1 MSLAVTMMNLGQIN
15 PWAQPPT
22 PTATVAGG
30 GASWLFFFFLDAV
43 AFVWD
48 PRSQQT
54 HPWSKCSRPQKSENR
69 RLPRQAGR
77 LEAAA
82 LAL

>member
-22 PTATVAGG
+22 PTATVAG
-30 GASWLFFFFLDAV
+30 AREWAFLFLDAV

-48 PRSQQT
+48 PLSQQT
-54 HPWSKCSRPQKSENR
+54 HPWAKRSRPQKSENR

-77 LEAAA
+77 LEAFA